1 MKRKN
6 YLGLLFSLLTLSLT
20 MQAGETYNVK
30 KYGAKGNGRK
40 MDSPAIQK
48 AIDDNVLTIY
58 KGKAKLMMS
67 ELKDSD
73 AAVLGASAL
82 GWELRD
88 IK

>member
-6 YLGLLFSLLTLSLT
+6 YLGLLFLLLTLSLT

-48 AIDDNVLTIY
+48 KQLGFFAVTI
-58 KGKAKLMMS
+58 GF
-67 ELKDSD
+67 
-73 AAVLGASAL
+73 V
-82 GWELRD
+82 
-88 IK
+88 

>member
-6 YLGLLFSLLTLSLT
+6 YLGLLFLLLTLSLT

-48 AIDDNVLTIY
+48 AIDACH
-58 KGKAKLMMS
+58 KAGGGTVIVPAGTLQ
-67 ELKDSD
+67 
-73 AAVLGASAL
+73 
-82 GWELRD
+82 
-88 IK
+88 